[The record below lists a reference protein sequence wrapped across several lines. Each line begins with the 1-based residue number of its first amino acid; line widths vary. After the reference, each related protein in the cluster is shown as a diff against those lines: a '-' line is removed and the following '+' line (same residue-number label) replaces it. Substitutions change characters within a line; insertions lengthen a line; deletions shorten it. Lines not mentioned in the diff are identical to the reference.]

1 MPAAL
6 PAELMPVQLY
16 LLPVYFIAIAL
27 MPVQLYMQSF
37 GCVTAK

>member
-1 MPAAL
+1 MHAAL

-27 MPVQLYMQSF
+27 MPVQLYLYSS
-37 GCVTAK
+37 GCMTAK